1 MKNIHKEEDINIDI
15 ETIFNLIND
24 IESYPNYLPWC
35 TKSEVKEESADIIIG
50 KIFISKSF
58 INWNFSTKNTIKK
71 NESISLELV
80 DGPFESLTGKWAVF
94 INQ

>member
-1 MKNIHKEEDINIDI
+1 MKNIHKEKDINIDI

-24 IESYPNYLPWC
+24 IESYPNHLPWC
-35 TKSEVKEESADIIIG
+35 TKSEVKEESVDIIIG

-71 NESISLELV
+71 KSKNKQT
-80 DGPFESLTGKWAVF
+80 F
-94 INQ
+94 